1 MRERERS
8 NEREMERKLKGKKER
23 KIYDIQL
30 NKEIM
35 GEFFLKI
42 RLKIINLEMKK

>member
-35 GEFFLKI
+35 GEQQIKI